1 MIIEHAVQQ
10 LEREL
15 SDWRS
20 LDEVKRY
27 LRRAG
32 FTQKAILSDA
42 EMERVGN
49 LVRQDPR
56 ALETPD
62 AELRYIEGLFGVPLG
77 SIPSFLVIP
86 RSGHEQ
92 CSCGRTPSALDVV
105 YYAVARQIH
114 SRELMR
120 DTMLGVTNVME
131 MSDDGRTT
139 QCYSCGRAITFDTY
153 YKKAYV
159 YV

>member
-15 SDWRS
+15 SEWRS

-49 LVRQDPR
+49 LVRTDPR
-56 ALETPD
+56 AIETPD
-62 AELRYIEGLFGVPLG
+62 EELRYIEGLFGVPLG
-77 SIPSFLVIP
+77 SIPELPGDSEK
-86 RSGHEQ
+86 RSRAMQLRQNAE
-92 CSCGRTPSALDVV
+92 R
-105 YYAVARQIH
+105 ARRGVLR
-114 SRELMR
+114 SRAA
-120 DTMLGVTNVME
+120 N
-131 MSDDGRTT
+131 S
-139 QCYSCGRAITFDTY
+139 QP
-153 YKKAYV
+153 
-159 YV
+159 

>member
-42 EMERVGN
+42 EMERVGS
-49 LVRQDPR
+49 LVRNDAR
-56 ALETPD
+56 AIETPD

-77 SIPSFLVIP
+77 SIPSFLVIDFDYEP
-86 RSGHEQ
+86 WFNTTGDTLDKCDPQSLEAV
-92 CSCGRTPSALDVV
+92 GRTLTRYLTLP
-105 YYAVARQIH
+105 
-114 SRELMR
+114 
-120 DTMLGVTNVME
+120 
-131 MSDDGRTT
+131 
-139 QCYSCGRAITFDTY
+139 
-153 YKKAYV
+153 
-159 YV
+159 